1 MKKKI
6 LKLIFIF
13 GIIFSGAWFGGTDV
27 FATSGSIGINN
38 DYISIDETS
47 DKVWYDEAGTGT
59 ITFHSTG
66 SNSGTFT
73 IDSYSFAR
81 SIWFNDVDEHYDLS
95 IIVNGTNSI
104 NATFYLNS
112 NIDITFSGNG
122 SLQIAAIDGV
132 HNAFFNSGDYTINS
146 IYATGET
153 RITDGS
159 YSVKTIE
166 SSDITI
172 TGGIFTYLS
181 QLRFYGDNLIV
192 KNVTLTLEDPSSF
205 GYRIYDGKN
214 VVIENS
220 TINFQ
225 HPNLIN
231 FRADESINIKD
242 STIRNTTIISDNSL
256 VADNSYFYNVTLY
269 STDNI
274 TLNGSHFDGFEA
286 QMNGKFVANDT
297 EFKNAGAMNL
307 AGEAIFNNCDL
318 DANYSYEDGF
328 FGWSAFL
335 FDNVEFNNSNV
346 KVVSP
351 ADGNRVSVLFDE
363 RLYINGGS
371 FEIDGANYGINM
383 GHGIDD
389 YAPATFYNANIYL
402 HNVNTGIDNYYGGV
416 FIEGDTTLT
425 IEDVADYGIRSRDL
439 YIEGGLTTIKN
450 ADIGISYYVN
460 DYGYAGTFMFTGGEI
475 YSLNSDFTAFEVP
488 YNYDYDD
495 DGWPTNLQP
504 IFTLTPNMTYEI
516 PNSTEEHHISFG
528 SEYNYWGDPIV
539 HFGYLP
545 DSIIKQGNSD
555 IALSHFAKNIHFY
568 QTSDNPNISSDLT
581 VHAVIPAE
589 ISLELS
595 SDNIEFLIDSPTLK
609 TDSIVITAD
618 TNAEEGYTISFKT
631 DDETNALV
639 STSAQI
645 PSLDKSYA
653 AANFP
658 TNGWGYSIDEGAN
671 YDSIPMTNYNIFSTN
686 TNGENSHEFGIG
698 IRADF
703 REVLSDTY
711 TNNLIF
717 TAVVNL

>member
-27 FATSGSIGINN
+27 FATN
-38 DYISIDETS
+38 
-47 DKVWYDEAGTGT
+47 GT
-59 ITFHSTG
+59 IIVHSFNTDINEADGKIWSGTNGGAATFHSTG
-66 SNSGTFT
+66 SNSGTLT
-73 IDSYSFAR
+73 LDSYNSEDSFSFSGFSESYDLTILLNGNNIVSEAFYFNNNINVLF
-81 SIWFNDVDEHYDLS
+81 SGDGSLTTYQIIDANDV
-95 IIVNGTNSI
+95 T
-104 NATFYLNS
+104 
-112 NIDITFSGNG
+112 
-122 SLQIAAIDGV
+122 
-132 HNAFFNSGDYTINS
+132 FNSGNYTIKDEVYVRHN
-146 IYATGET
+146 IKIDDGTYDVET
-153 RITDGS
+153 LYGCYDVIIVGGTFTHIE
-159 YSVKTIE
+159 KINFTNELTI
-166 SSDITI
+166 
-172 TGGIFTYLS
+172 
-181 QLRFYGDNLIV
+181 
-192 KNVTLTLEDPSSF
+192 KNVTMTFEDPSSF
-205 GYRIYDGKN
+205 GYRIQDGKN

-242 STIRNTTIISDNSL
+242 STIRNTTIMGDDSL
-256 VADNSYFYNVTLY
+256 VTDNSYFYNVTLY

-450 ADIGISYYVN
+450 TDIGISYYVN

-475 YSLNSDFTAFEVP
+475 YSLNSDLTAFEVP

-545 DSIIKQGNSD
+545 DNIIKQGNPD

-581 VHAVIPAE
+581 IHAVIPAE

-609 TDSIVITAD
+609 TDSIVVTAD

-658 TNGWGYSIDEGAN
+658 ANGWGYSIDEGAN
-671 YDSIPMTNYNIFSTN
+671 YDGIPMTNYNIFSTN